1 MNAAAMQRALEE
13 ARLAP
18 ADVDLVNAHGSATPL
33 GDRAEAL
40 AMELVFGER
49 ASGVPV
55 TATKGQH
62 AHALG
67 ATGAWEAALS
77 LAAIANGIVPRSVNS
92 TDVDSTLAVTRE
104 PLRRAV
110 RTVLSNSAGFGGIN
124 AALVF
129 RAIA

>member
-1 MNAAAMQRALEE
+1 
-13 ARLAP
+13 
-18 ADVDLVNAHGSATPL
+18 VNAHGSATPL

-40 AMELVFGER
+40 AMELLFGER
-49 ASGVPV
+49 AASVPV

-77 LAAIANGIVPRSVNS
+77 LATIANGVVPRSVNA
-92 TDVDSTLAVTRE
+92 DDLAEPIAVTRE
-104 PLRRAV
+104 RLERPV

-129 RAIA
+129 RAVDR